1 MNIKLQEQDI
11 YYGNLILVNQENP
24 LHFNNI
30 ADLTP
35 ISFLQSNILVKQSVV
50 NALNSVLQKINAQND
65 IAPVSGYRSMAEQTQ
80 IFEDSLKENG
90 AEFTQKVVAKPGCS
104 EHQTGL
110 AIDLGQ
116 NIPPIDF
123 IRPDFPYYGIC
134 NKFRTTVP
142 NYGFV
147 ERYGTGKENI
157 TKIAHEPWHFRYVGT
172 PHLQIIYSKKLSL
185 EEYILFLKDFNNNN
199 KLVYTANQTKFEIY
213 YVPYCEQI
221 NIDCNEDLIYQISG
235 NNIDG
240 FIITNWK

>member
-11 YYGNLILVNQENP
+11 YRGSLILVNQEAP
-24 LHFNNI
+24 IHSENI
-30 ADLTP
+30 TDLTP
-35 ISFLQSNILVKQSVV
+35 ISFLQSNILLKQNAV
-50 NALNSVLQKINAQND
+50 NALNSVFQEINAQND
-65 IAPVSGYRSMAEQTQ
+65 IVPASGYRSMLEQTQ

-90 AEFTQKVVAKPGCS
+90 AEFTQKFVAKPGCS

-123 IRPDFPYYGIC
+123 IRPNFPYYGIC
-134 NKFRTTVP
+134 NKFRTIAI

-147 ERYGTGKENI
+147 ERYQIGKENI
-157 TKIAHEPWHFRYVGT
+157 TKLAHEPWHFRYVGV
-172 PHLQIIYSKKLSL
+172 PHSQIMYSNQFVL
-185 EEYILFLKDFNNNN
+185 EEYISFLKDFNNNN
-199 KLVYTANQTKFEIY
+199 KLVYTANQIRFEIF
-213 YVPYCEQI
+213 YVPYCEQT
-221 NIDCNEDLIYQISG
+221 NIDCDGDLIYQISG